1 MGIIKTHDDF
11 KHPEGKIQLLNGKVL
26 DCYPLE
32 QAGEQ
37 VDNAVKLDTTGTYF
51 AIGGKKQAPTPKTDE
66 ENAGG
71 WSLFCDNAFRFLQY
85 RNRIMSDSRMFL
97 CPIPIQNGLAYTGT
111 SGFHN
116 PTLGVYLEWWL
127 NCENAMICDEIGKK
141 KLVYQI
147 AGSPLSGRNSCGVVD
162 ENGKTETESIYPFSS
177 LWPNFMRVNSR
188 YDEAKSQYQAYT
200 LKQVVD
206 ILEKES
212 FSMIDDMELE
222 NIYLRSELYWKTK
235 DMPAMIRN
243 LEDRI
248 SLLKFRLFYAYRDDL
263 KAIMAVYE
271 EKKGKKEKREKE
283 IDEACKE
290 LYRQLKSGEMDNKQ
304 YQMRLTPLKKEK
316 ENNIFLLREYRRSAL
331 EPLFPDLG
339 YTVCDVEAFFKDPR
353 SAGPLESS
361 KGRFY

>member
-1 MGIIKTHDDF
+1 MGIIKTKDDF
-11 KHPEGKIQLLNGKVL
+11 KHPEGKIQLLNGSVL

-32 QAGEQ
+32 QAGGQ
-37 VDNAVKLDTTGTYF
+37 VDNEVKLDTTGTYF
-51 AIGGKKQAPTPKTDE
+51 ALGGKKLPPIPKTDE

-71 WSLFCDNAFRFLQY
+71 WSLFCNKAFWFLQY

-97 CPIPIQNGLAYTGT
+97 CPVPIQNGIAYTGT
-111 SGFHN
+111 SGFQR

-127 NCENAMICDEIGKK
+127 NCETALICDGNGMK

-200 LKQVVD
+200 LKQVFD
-206 ILEKES
+206 MLEKES
-212 FSMIDDMELE
+212 LSLIDDMELE

-235 DMPAMIRN
+235 DMPAKIRN
-243 LEDRI
+243 LEGMIER
-248 SLLKFRLFYAYRDDL
+248 LKFRLFYAYRDDL
-263 KAIMAVYE
+263 KAIMATYE
-271 EKKGKKEKREKE
+271 EKKEKKEQREKE
-283 IDEACKE
+283 INEECKE
-290 LYRQLKSGEMDNKQ
+290 LRRALKSGEIDNKH
-304 YQMRLTPLKKEK
+304 YQQQLTPLKKEK
-316 ENNIFLLREYRRSAL
+316 KNNDYLLREYRRFAL

-339 YTVCDVEAFFKDPR
+339 YTVCDAEAFFKDPR
-353 SAGPLESS
+353 SAGPLKSS
-361 KGRFY
+361 SGLFF

>member
-11 KHPEGKIQLLNGKVL
+11 KHPEGKIQLLNGNVL

-32 QAGEQ
+32 QAGKQ
-37 VDNAVKLDTTGTYF
+37 VDNEVTLDTTGTYF

-66 ENAGG
+66 GNVGG

-97 CPIPIQNGLAYTGT
+97 CPVPIQNDIAYTGT

-127 NCENAMICDEIGKK
+127 NCEIALVFNGIGKK

-177 LWPNFMRVNSR
+177 LWPIFMRINNR
-188 YDEAKSQYQAYT
+188 YDEAKSLYQAYT

-206 ILEKES
+206 ILGKES
-212 FSMIDDMELE
+212 LSLIDDMELE

-235 DMPAMIRN
+235 DMPAKIQN
-243 LEDRI
+243 LEDMIGR
-248 SLLKFRLFYAYRDDL
+248 LNFRLFYAYCDDL
-263 KAIMAVYE
+263 KAIMAIYDE
-271 EKKGKKEKREKE
+271 KKEKKEQREKE
-283 IDEACKE
+283 IDEECKE
-290 LYRQLKSGEMDNKQ
+290 LRRQLKSGEIDNKQ
-304 YQMRLTPLKKEK
+304 YQKRLTPLKKEK
-316 ENNIFLLREYRRSAL
+316 ENNIYLLREYRRSAL

-339 YTVCDVEAFFKDPR
+339 YTISDVEAFFKDPR
-353 SAGPLESS
+353 SEGPLKTRS
-361 KGRFY
+361 

>member
-11 KHPEGKIQLLNGKVL
+11 KHPEGKIQLLNGNVL

-37 VDNAVKLDTTGTYF
+37 VDNEVKLDTTGTYL

-66 ENAGG
+66 GNAGG
-71 WSLFCDNAFRFLQY
+71 WLLFCDNAFRFLQY

-97 CPIPIQNGLAYTGT
+97 CPVPIQNGIAYTGT
-111 SGFHN
+111 SGFQR

-127 NCENAMICDEIGKK
+127 NCENAMICDGNGMK

-177 LWPNFMRVNSR
+177 LWTNFMRVNSR

-200 LKQVVD
+200 LEQVVE
-206 ILEKES
+206 ILDGES
-212 FSMIDDMELE
+212 LPLIDDKELE
-222 NIYLRSELYWKTK
+222 IVFLKNALLRRQSDFLVEINQLKAT
-235 DMPAMIRN
+235 I
-243 LEDRI
+243 DR
-248 SLLKFRLFYAYRDDL
+248 LKFQLFYEHRDDL
-263 KAIMAVYE
+263 KAILAIYE
-271 EKKGKKEKREKE
+271 EKKEKKEKRENE

-290 LYRQLKSGEMDNKQ
+290 LRRQLKSGEIDNKQ
-304 YQMRLTPLKKEK
+304 YQKRLTPLKKEK
-316 ENNIFLLREYRRSAL
+316 ENNIYLLREYRRSAL
-331 EPLFPDLG
+331 EPLFPDLD
-339 YTVCDVEAFFKDPR
+339 YTISDVEAFFKDPR
-353 SAGPLESS
+353 SEGPLKSS
-361 KGRFY
+361 KGRVF

>member
-11 KHPEGKIQLLNGKVL
+11 KHPEGKIQLLNGNVL

-32 QAGEQ
+32 QTCEQ
-37 VDNAVKLDTTGTYF
+37 VDNEVKLDTTGTYF
-51 AIGGKKQAPTPKTDE
+51 ALGGKKLHPTPKTDE
-66 ENAGG
+66 EKAEER
-71 WSLFCDNAFRFLQY
+71 SLFCNNAFRFLKY
-85 RNRIMSDSRMFL
+85 RNIIMSDSRMFL
-97 CPIPIQNGLAYTGT
+97 CPVPIQNGMAYTGT

-127 NCENAMICDEIGKK
+127 NCENAMICDGNGMK

-162 ENGKTETESIYPFSS
+162 ENGKTETKSIYPFSS

-212 FSMIDDMELE
+212 LSLIDDMELE
-222 NIYLRSELYWKTK
+222 NIYLRSELNWKTK
-235 DMPAMIRN
+235 DMPAKIRN
-243 LEDRI
+243 LEDTI
-248 SLLKFRLFYAYRDDL
+248 GLLKFRLFYAYRDDL
-263 KAIMAVYE
+263 KAIMAIYE
-271 EKKGKKEKREKE
+271 EKKEKKEKREKE

-290 LYRQLKSGEMDNKQ
+290 LYGQLKSGEIDNKQ
-304 YQMRLTPLKKEK
+304 YQKRLTPLKKEK
-316 ENNIFLLREYRRSAL
+316 ENNIYLLREYRRSAL

-339 YTVCDVEAFFKDPR
+339 YTISDVEEFFKDPR
-353 SAGPLESS
+353 SEGPLET
-361 KGRFY
+361 RN

>member
-11 KHPEGKIQLLNGKVL
+11 KHPEGKIQLLNGNVL

-32 QAGEQ
+32 QVGEQ
-37 VDNAVKLDTTGTYF
+37 VDNEVKLDTTGTYF
-51 AIGGKKQAPTPKTDE
+51 ALGGKKLAPTPKTDE
-66 ENAGG
+66 ENAEGRT
-71 WSLFCDNAFRFLQY
+71 LFCNNAFRFLKY

-97 CPIPIQNGLAYTGT
+97 CPVPIQNGMAYTGT
-111 SGFHN
+111 SGFHH

-127 NCENAMICDEIGKK
+127 NCESALICDENGMK

-147 AGSPLSGRNSCGVVD
+147 AGSPLSGRNNCGVVD

-206 ILEKES
+206 MLEKES
-212 FSMIDDMELE
+212 LSLIDDMELE

-235 DMPAMIRN
+235 DMPAKIRN
-243 LEDRI
+243 LEGMIER
-248 SLLKFRLFYAYRDDL
+248 LKFRLFYAYRDDL
-263 KAIMAVYE
+263 KAIMAIYE
-271 EKKGKKEKREKE
+271 EKKEKKEEREKE

-290 LYRQLKSGEMDNKQ
+290 LYGQLKSGEIDNKQ
-304 YQMRLTPLKKEK
+304 YQKRLTPLKKEK
-316 ENNIFLLREYRRSAL
+316 ENNIYLLREYRRSAL

-339 YTVCDVEAFFKDPR
+339 YTISDVEAFFKDPR
-353 SAGPLESS
+353 SAGPLKSTY
-361 KGRFY
+361 GRFY

>member
-37 VDNAVKLDTTGTYF
+37 VDNEVKLDTTGTYF
-51 AIGGKKQAPTPKTDE
+51 ALGGKKLHPTPKTDE
-66 ENAGG
+66 EKAEERT
-71 WSLFCDNAFRFLQY
+71 LFCDNAFMFLQY

-127 NCENAMICDEIGKK
+127 NCETAMICDGNGMK

-177 LWPNFMRVNSR
+177 LWPNFMRINSR

-212 FSMIDDMELE
+212 LSLIDDMELE
-222 NIYLRSELYWKTK
+222 NIYLRSELNWKTK
-235 DMPAMIRN
+235 DMPIKIQN
-243 LEDRI
+243 LEDTIER
-248 SLLKFRLFYAYRDDL
+248 LKFRLFYAYRDDL
-263 KAIMAVYE
+263 KAIMAIYE
-271 EKKGKKEKREKE
+271 EKKEKREKE
-283 IDEACKE
+283 IDEECKE
-290 LYRQLKSGEMDNKQ
+290 LYRQLKSGEIDNKQ
-304 YQMRLTPLKKEK
+304 YQKQLTSLKKEK
-316 ENNIFLLREYRRSAL
+316 KDNEDMPRNYRIEAL
-331 EPLFPDLG
+331 CTLFPRLWCIEFD
-339 YTVCDVEAFFKDPR
+339 DVKKFCEDPR
-353 SAGPLESS
+353 SDGPLLQ
-361 KGRFY
+361 RQP